1 MEPQKRRQLPPAV
14 VVGVRL
20 YNMREMMK
28 YFAAILIATA
38 SCLSQASQD
47 SAESL
52 ALRKSYPIQLYMGA
66 CVVARAQPTQVE
78 NQAKEMGF
86 TEAENDVAQQY
97 LQGHKGKA
105 WVSKNEH
112 GNFAIAAQD
121 RGLCSVFIHQ
131 GSPEKLMASMEA
143 WLPPEGSGFSY
154 KKETVS
160 KSGPLETTSYKI
172 FRGTQLME
180 QWVITLS
187 TQPGS
192 KLVAIMSYD
201 TSQA

>member
-1 MEPQKRRQLPPAV
+1 
-14 VVGVRL
+14 
-20 YNMREMMK
+20 MREMMK
-28 YFAAILIATA
+28 YFTALLIAII
-38 SCLSQASQD
+38 SSVSQASQD

-66 CVVARAQPTQVE
+66 CVVTRAQPAKVE
-78 NQAKEMGF
+78 SQAKEMRF
-86 TEAENDVAQQY
+86 TEAKRELANQY

-154 KKETVS
+154 KKEIFS

-172 FRGTQLME
+172 FRGAKLME

-187 TQPGS
+187 TQPNS

-201 TSQA
+201 ASQA

>member
-1 MEPQKRRQLPPAV
+1 
-14 VVGVRL
+14 
-20 YNMREMMK
+20 MREMMK
-28 YFAAILIATA
+28 FFVVLLITMF
-38 SCLSQASQD
+38 SCVSQAQD
-47 SAESL
+47 SAQSL
-52 ALRKSYPIQLYMGA
+52 ALRKSYPIQLYMDA
-66 CVVARAQPTQVE
+66 CVLPRAQPAQVE
-78 NQAKEMGF
+78 SQAKEMGF
-86 TEAENDVAQQY
+86 TEAESEVARQY

-105 WVSKNEH
+105 WTSKNEH
-112 GNFAIAAQD
+112 GNFGIAAQD

-143 WLPPEGSGFSY
+143 WLPPKGSGFSY

-172 FRGTQLME
+172 FRGAQLME

-187 TQPGS
+187 SQPGS

>member
-1 MEPQKRRQLPPAV
+1 
-14 VVGVRL
+14 
-20 YNMREMMK
+20 MK
-28 YFAAILIATA
+28 YFAALLIAII
-38 SCLSQASQD
+38 SCVSQASQD
-47 SAESL
+47 SSESL

-66 CVVARAQPTQVE
+66 CVVARAQPAQAE
-78 NQAKEMGF
+78 SQAKEMGF
-86 TEAENDVAQQY
+86 NEVKSERANQY
-97 LQGHKGKA
+97 LQGYKGKA

-112 GNFAIAAQD
+112 GNFAIAVQD

-131 GSPEKLMASMEA
+131 GNPEKLMASMEA

-154 KKETVS
+154 KKESVS

-172 FRGTQLME
+172 FRGNQLME